1 MPFPILQIP
10 FDVRSEIISL
20 LRPNEIVTASFSSKN
35 FKRLIKKQYQRPS
48 KLKFDVHIG
57 YKGLIGNCQGIV
69 LSAEHISELSE
80 KAHEII
86 CTNGYKRGFSSKFPV
101 LYFENRVMG
110 TKMIIDYVT
119 DLFGTCIDELYVDRN
134 GIWAIDWINSR
145 QSKPLAC
152 LFLVKADN
160 GDPIADEEAEYVLRY
175 SKIGELLD
183 IRVKVSEN
191 FRLTGK
197 LGPFHHLSISEG
209 QWINCDNLMNVDAT
223 VFAVHNSRLTDSEL
237 NAFLRHWRSGGSPRL
252 EVLDMNFER
261 EVLVPAWFDPELEI
275 VETDEV
281 RRYRYRD
288 GSEMEIQ
295 GGFSIQRMDG
305 VNATIVCDLGQFCM
319 VVWHSDG
326 H

>member
-160 GDPIADEEAEYVLRY
+160 GDPIADEEAEYVL
-175 SKIGELLD
+175 
-183 IRVKVSEN
+183 
-191 FRLTGK
+191 
-197 LGPFHHLSISEG
+197 SEG

-281 RRYRYRD
+281 RRD